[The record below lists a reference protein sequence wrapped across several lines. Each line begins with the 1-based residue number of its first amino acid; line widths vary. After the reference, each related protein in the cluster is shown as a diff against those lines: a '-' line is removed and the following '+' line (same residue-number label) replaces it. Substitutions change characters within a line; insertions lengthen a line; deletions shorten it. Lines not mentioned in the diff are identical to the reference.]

1 MAADRAGWPPP
12 SRTSPR
18 SPAGWWRAK
27 PTAPL
32 DPLKPPPDNLIL
44 GPAPQA
50 DALTIT
56 VGLGASMFD
65 DRYGLAGRRP
75 VRLVEM
81 PAFPHD
87 QLAAERSHGDLVVQI
102 CGGSN
107 ETCIHALRRL
117 MRATRDSMVVRWMV
131 PGFNQP
137 NTLGPGRS
145 STRNLLGFKDGTAN
159 LDAADTALMDELVW
173 VRAGGDEPAWTAGGS
188 YHVVRIIRMRVEF
201 WDRTPLRTQETI
213 IGRHKDTGA
222 PLGQTAETDVPDFA
236 ADPDGERFRLDGH
249 IRLAN
254 PRTPDTAGNRILR
267 RGFSYSLG
275 FDTAGHFDQ
284 GLLFQCFQRDLDAGF
299 VTVQNRLNGEALEE
313 YITPVGG
320 GFFFALPGVRDARD
334 WYGRALWPELGP
346 AQAVTALTISSKA
359 ASAYSRISS
368 SVRSWIGWGTKTRAL
383 GKPSAVAC
391 ASAATT
397 NSADATNTPG
407 RPLASRSLMSCT
419 LHDVQLPQS
428 ARASIT
434 TSHCVAISWRRST
447 GAGLANVGLR

>member
-1 MAADRAGWPPP
+1 MSESLSRRTLLRRGAVLSGAAVAAGTVVGGCRAEGGAARSSPPSGGALSAPTGTRLPFHGPHQAGIVTPMPAAGVVAVFDVVAADRAALANALQDLTTVARRLVEGEVD
-12 SRTSPR
+12 
-18 SPAGWWRAK
+18 
-27 PTAPL
+27 APL

-65 DRYGLAGRRP
+65 DRYGLAGQRP
-75 VRLVEM
+75 TRLAEM
-81 PAFPHD
+81 PVFPND
-87 QLAAERSHGDLVVQI
+87 QLASERSHGDLVAQI
-102 CGGSN
+102 CGGTN

-137 NTLGPGRS
+137 NTLGHGRT

-159 LDAADTALMDELVW
+159 IDAAAAALMDDLVW
-173 VRAGGDEPAWTAGGS
+173 VPAGGDEPAWAVGGS

-222 PLGQTAETDVPDFA
+222 PLGATAETDVPDFA
-236 ADPDGERFRLDGH
+236 ADPDGAQFRLDGH

-254 PRTPDTAGNRILR
+254 PRTADTAGNRILR

-275 FDTAGHFDQ
+275 FDAAGHFDQ

-299 VTVQNRLNGEALEE
+299 LTVQNRLNGEALEE

-320 GFFFALPGVRDARD
+320 GFFFALPGVRDVQD
-334 WYGRALWPELGP
+334 WYGRALLG
-346 AQAVTALTISSKA
+346 
-359 ASAYSRISS
+359 
-368 SVRSWIGWGTKTRAL
+368 
-383 GKPSAVAC
+383 
-391 ASAATT
+391 
-397 NSADATNTPG
+397 
-407 RPLASRSLMSCT
+407 
-419 LHDVQLPQS
+419 
-428 ARASIT
+428 
-434 TSHCVAISWRRST
+434 
-447 GAGLANVGLR
+447 